1 MHTSI
6 TKLPNNQYA
15 ASITCLNAFASH
27 RGFNTITDAQAWI
40 EVMKDKVHPVLASS
54 DDIFRAPH
62 RAHHYSGPW
71 PGNE

>member
-1 MHTSI
+1 MHTNI

-15 ASITCLNAFASH
+15 ASITRSNAFASH

-54 DDIFRAPH
+54 DDVFRYPQH
-62 RAHHYSGPW
+62 THHYSGPREAN
-71 PGNE
+71 G